1 MFSASAHW
9 AGSHE
14 SSPSHA
20 SRRLERCH
28 RASVSLRN
36 RYANR
41 PAARVFGPGFPAAPA
56 AAAQQTMQQAVQ
68 LLRQALSALGVS
80 SPINDITL
88 SGTAHYV
95 AGSDDETETAT
106 LKAISGAS

>member
-1 MFSASAHW
+1 MFS
-9 AGSHE
+9 
-14 SSPSHA
+14 P
-20 SRRLERCH
+20 R
-28 RASVSLRN
+28 
-36 RYANR
+36 
-41 PAARVFGPGFPAAPA
+41 FPAAPA

-106 LKAISGAS
+106 LKAISGASRVDLNLSSGPRSENLEFDI